1 MTGNQKKRADTST
14 HDKMRICLFG
24 CKNMTSMLDMQRQT
38 SAAVKSERAIN
49 QESE

>member
-1 MTGNQKKRADTST
+1 MFIWLQK
-14 HDKMRICLFG
+14 MC
-24 CKNMTSMLDMQRQT
+24 SMLDMQRQT